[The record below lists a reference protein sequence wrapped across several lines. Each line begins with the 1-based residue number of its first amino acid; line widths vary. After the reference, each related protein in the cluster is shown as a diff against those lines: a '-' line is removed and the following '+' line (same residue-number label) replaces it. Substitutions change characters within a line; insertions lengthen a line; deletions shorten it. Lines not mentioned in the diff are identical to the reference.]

1 MWAASSWPAAYILG
15 HPTTSILRTK
25 KRSCGRH
32 VGRRTP
38 EMYRIRFALEARGL
52 STDGS
57 KKELKARLLAAIT
70 TSMDEGDE
78 DLVPEVP
85 GTTI

>member
-1 MWAASSWPAAYILG
+1 MEVEEVVAPIDVDSTAD
-15 HPTTSILRTK
+15 K
-25 KRSCGRH
+25 
-32 VGRRTP
+32 VGKMKVS
-38 EMYRIRFALEARGL
+38 ELRFALEARGL